1 VGDAVGHASASGR
14 CLPRLKNRAQFQAVT
29 AGPPA
34 FQTSHFALHAVPAA
48 QVPKLGA
55 HAALGVLLPK
65 RWAKRAVTRN
75 GMRRQ
80 IYAVFN
86 DANRDSGALSAQG
99 LALVVRL
106 RRSFPREVYASAW
119 SRSLAREVRAQ
130 LVQLSALA
138 AVVGGAS

>member
-1 VGDAVGHASASGR
+1 
-14 CLPRLKNRAQFQAVT
+14 
-29 AGPPA
+29 
-34 FQTSHFALHAVPAA
+34 VPAA
-48 QVPKLGA
+48 QVPELGA

-86 DANRDSGALSAQG
+86 DANRESGALTAQG

-106 RRSFPREVYASAW
+106 RRAFSREVYVSAW
-119 SRSLAREVRAQ
+119 SRPIAREVRAQ
-130 LVQLSALA
+130 LTQLSALVA
-138 AVVGGAS
+138 AGGAP

>member
-1 VGDAVGHASASGR
+1 MGDAVGQASATGR
-14 CLPRLKNRAQFQAVT
+14 CLPHLKNRAQFQAVT
-29 AGPPA
+29 AQPPV

-48 QVPKLGA
+48 QVPELGA

-86 DANRDSGALSAQG
+86 DANRESGALTAQG

-106 RRSFPREVYASAW
+106 RRAFSREVYVSAW
-119 SRSLAREVRAQ
+119 SRPIAREVRAQ
-130 LVQLSALA
+130 LTQLSALVA
-138 AVVGGAS
+138 AEGAP